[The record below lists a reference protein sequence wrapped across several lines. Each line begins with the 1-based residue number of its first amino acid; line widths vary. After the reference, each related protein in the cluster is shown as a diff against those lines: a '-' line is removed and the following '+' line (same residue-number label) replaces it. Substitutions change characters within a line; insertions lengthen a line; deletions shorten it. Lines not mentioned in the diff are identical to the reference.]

1 MVSILYTG
9 GTGRMGTV
17 LREGLEGRYDDVRL
31 FARSQPEKTFRNE
44 RVYLGDLAD
53 FESLREACQRVDVLL
68 HFGGIADEREF
79 EEILENNIAGTYSAF
94 EAARQAGVRRI
105 VYASSNHIIGF
116 YPTNEIIDE
125 LQPVR
130 PDSFYGVSKVF
141 GEALGR
147 LYHDKWGLE
156 IVNLRIGSFRDEP
169 DDKRQLSTWLSHPDG
184 VELVRRSIE
193 SPNVGYEVVL
203 GVSANDRKWWD
214 YSRGAEAIGWVP
226 QDNAERF
233 AGRFES
239 DTTETK
245 LHGGTYT
252 DPDYR
257 GGYW

>member
-1 MVSILYTG
+1 
-9 GTGRMGTV
+9 MGTV
-17 LREGLEGRYDDVRL
+17 LREGLDGRYEDVRL
-31 FARSQPEKTFRNE
+31 YARSEPERTYRNE
-44 RVYLGDLAD
+44 RVYLGDLSN
-53 FESLREACQRVDVLL
+53 FEALRDACQGVDVLL

-79 EEILENNIAGTYSAF
+79 HEILENNILGTFNTF
-94 EAARQAGVRRI
+94 EAARQAGVQRI
-105 VYASSNHIIGF
+105 VYASSNHAVGF
-116 YPTNEIIDE
+116 YPTSETIDE

-147 LYHDKWGLE
+147 LYHDKWGIE
-156 IVNLRIGSFRDEP
+156 VVSLRIGSFRDVP

-193 SPNVGYEVVL
+193 APDVDFDVVF
-203 GVSANDRKWWD
+203 GVSANDRNWWD
-214 YSRGAEAIGWVP
+214 FSQGADKIGFVP
-226 QDNAERF
+226 QDNSERFAERF
-233 AGRFES
+233 EG

-245 LHGGTYT
+245 FHGGTYT